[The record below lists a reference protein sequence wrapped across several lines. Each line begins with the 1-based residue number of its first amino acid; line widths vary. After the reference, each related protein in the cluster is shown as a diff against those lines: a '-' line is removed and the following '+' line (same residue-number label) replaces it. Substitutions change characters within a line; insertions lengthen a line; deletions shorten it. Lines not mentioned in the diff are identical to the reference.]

1 MGCLKV
7 FWGMDHQEGC
17 VLKLREQDVNGQVSL
32 EDVST
37 RGQQDKLRS
46 LPEEKSMLRDAKP
59 SWQVTCSLWTVD
71 I

>member
-1 MGCLKV
+1 M
-7 FWGMDHQEGC
+7 
-17 VLKLREQDVNGQVSL
+17 NGQVSL
-32 EDVST
+32 KDVPT